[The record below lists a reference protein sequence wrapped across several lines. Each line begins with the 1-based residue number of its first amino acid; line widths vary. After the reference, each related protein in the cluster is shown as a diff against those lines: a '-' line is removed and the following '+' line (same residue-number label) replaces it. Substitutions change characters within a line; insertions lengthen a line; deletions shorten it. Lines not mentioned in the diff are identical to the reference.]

1 MQRPVRPELVVRNGL
16 MRGVIFT
23 IPPGRSV
30 LSLTPSGTIELG
42 VSESSQHEAVLEH
55 AQGHVLIAD
64 PQWRRAIRVNDSQL
78 SSARELYD
86 GDVVVLGPVELE
98 FRDVAEAVRERYNS
112 LADDGN
118 RIRETRLARSPE
130 SGAAPANGAPHES
143 GARDVAVGK
152 TLLIAAVCAIVPLIG
167 NVVASFLTTWT
178 GVATWLAVP
187 AIGVGVAMV
196 NALIQ
201 AYGSAPHAE
210 PARSRTS
217 PHPQYRARSR
227 RSLPLA
233 LVSVLLVIG
242 VGGLAVTAGIR
253 YAVGYATGNEPGTS
267 QLVRPAA
274 ATAEGLALTVQSVTY
289 TAHFTRIDM
298 AARNQTAASVSLP
311 LFDNCVLTGSEG
323 TTLEADPFRSHW
335 SETLAPGSLQRGVI
349 IFNGHLPASV
359 RQASLSFAQIYGP
372 GAGSITVP
380 DLELRPG

>member
-1 MQRPVRPELVVRNGL
+1 
-16 MRGVIFT
+16 MRGVVFT
-23 IPPGRSV
+23 VPPGRSG
-30 LSLTPSGTIELG
+30 LSLTPGGTIELG
-42 VSESSQHEAVLEH
+42 EPESSHHEAVLEYT
-55 AQGHVLIAD
+55 QGHVLIAD
-64 PQWRRAIRVNDSQL
+64 PHWRRAIRVNDSQL

-86 GDVVVLGPVELE
+86 GDVVMVGPVELE
-98 FRDVAEAVRERYNS
+98 FRGVADAVREHHNS
-112 LADDGN
+112 LANDGN
-118 RIRETRLARSPE
+118 RIPVARLAYSPE
-130 SGAAPANGAPHES
+130 SGAAPTNGASQES

-210 PARSRTS
+210 PARSGTS
-217 PHPQYRARSR
+217 PYPPHRARSR
-227 RSLPLA
+227 LSLPLA

-267 QLVRPAA
+267 RLVRPATA
-274 ATAEGLALTVQSVTY
+274 RAEGLALTVQSVTY
-289 TAHFTRIDM
+289 TAHFTRIDL
-298 AARNQTAASVSLP
+298 AARNQTATSVSLP

-335 SETLAPGSLQRGVI
+335 SETLAPGSLQRGVV

-359 RQASLSFAQIYGP
+359 RHAALSFTQIFSP
-372 GAGSITVP
+372 GGGSITVR
-380 DLELRPG
+380 DLKLRRG